1 MSAAEP
7 EVIEGVRF
15 RGLFVPLLTPMAA
28 DGSLDAPAVA
38 GHVRRLLDGG
48 VDGLVALG
56 TTGEFADLTAAERSE
71 MITAAVA
78 AVAGRVP
85 VLVGVGAVGTTMACT
100 YAAAAEAAGADGVLS
115 LPPLYWKLSE
125 SALVR
130 HFAAVCEATALP
142 VLLYDFPALAGTALT
157 PALIERVARELAQVV
172 GIKQS
177 GAELRVTHQVL
188 ARVKPIRPDFAVMTG
203 AAELV
208 LPGLLAGTDGTIA
221 AIANVSP
228 KPLAG
233 LLTALR
239 SGDVTAAAARH
250 REVLRLLAI
259 PALSAPPILALKAAA
274 AAFGSPLAPVVRTWP
289 DDPPSV
295 IAAATDLAN
304 RLGALGNLA

>member
-1 MSAAEP
+1 MSAAGP
-7 EVIEGVRF
+7 GITEGPRF
-15 RGLFVPLLTPMAA
+15 RGLYVPLLTPMAA

-38 GHVRRLLDGG
+38 GHVQRLLDGG

-56 TTGEFADLTAAERSE
+56 TTGEFADVTAAERTQ
-71 MITAAVA
+71 MITAAIA
-78 AVAGRVP
+78 AAAGRVP
-85 VLVGVGAVGTTMACT
+85 VLVGVGAVGTTTACT

-130 HFAAVCEATALP
+130 HFAAVCEATSLP

-157 PALIERVARELAQVV
+157 PALVERVARELPQVV

-177 GAELRVTHQVL
+177 GGELRVAHQVVT
-188 ARVKPIRPDFAVMTG
+188 RVKPIRPDFAVMTG

-228 KPLAG
+228 EPLAG
-233 LLTALR
+233 LLTAVR
-239 SGDVTAAAARH
+239 SGDVTAAAAQH

-274 AAFGSPLAPVVRTWP
+274 AAFGSPLTPVVRTWP

-304 RLGALGNLA
+304 RLGA